1 MKWGITNAHIAF
13 MRNLIDSHYSP
24 GFSWV
29 NLKWIFER
37 VFIIPVLG
45 DMFLV
50 IVHPRYL
57 YWLTIG
63 IFITVANLFISAGF
77 SSV

>member
-1 MKWGITNAHIAF
+1 M
-13 MRNLIDSHYSP
+13 
-24 GFSWV
+24 
-29 NLKWIFER
+29 
-37 VFIIPVLG
+37 IPVLG

-63 IFITVANLFISAGF
+63 IFKAVANLFISAGF